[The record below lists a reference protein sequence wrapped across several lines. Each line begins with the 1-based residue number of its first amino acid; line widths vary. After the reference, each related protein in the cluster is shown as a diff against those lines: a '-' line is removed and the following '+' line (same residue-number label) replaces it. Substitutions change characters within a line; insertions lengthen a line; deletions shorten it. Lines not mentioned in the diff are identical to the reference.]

1 MTIRLPNAA
10 APATHSASAPEARG
24 LAPTSIAEAVVA
36 AARIAQIPWEFR
48 PLKDRVGIISRLRGE
63 VARHA
68 RSLAASVQIP
78 ERLHESDTL
87 AAEVLPLA
95 EAAAWLSVS
104 SVPLLSPK
112 TVSTRGRPFW
122 LGGVRLEM
130 RRRAWGVVL
139 IVGPANYPL
148 FLPGAQAL
156 QALVAGNAVVVKPG
170 RGGRPAM
177 LALRE
182 RLLAAGLPEGL
193 FEVLSEDPE
202 DVAAS
207 FAAGIDFVVLTG
219 SARSGRAVLALAAER
234 GVPSI
239 VELSGCDA
247 VFVLPSADLD
257 RAAACIAYAMRLNG
271 GQTCL
276 APRRLFAPAALRRDL
291 LGRLSLAVAKLGR
304 IPVDP
309 QAAAVAEPLVHAGLA
324 AGAKPLVG
332 GVAEDGKTIRYPLVL
347 DEVPPESPLAQAD
360 LFVPILCV
368 LTAADP
374 EAALQQ
380 DAQCPYKLGAAVF
393 GGADAAA
400 FARRLSAG
408 SVTVND
414 LVAPTADPRAP
425 FGGAGASGF
434 GATRGAEGLLALTR
448 PQAILVQGWSKL
460 RHLDPPGDRQAET
473 VLHLI
478 GALHSPTLWERM
490 KGWVGLI
497 RSDAGSTESKS

>member
-1 MTIRLPNAA
+1 MT
-10 APATHSASAPEARG
+10 
-24 LAPTSIAEAVVA
+24 
-36 AARIAQIPWEFR
+36 
-48 PLKDRVGIISRLRGE
+48 RLRGE
-63 VARHA
+63 VARNA
-68 RSLAASVQIP
+68 RSLAANVRIP
-78 ERLHESDTL
+78 ERPHESDTL

-95 EAAAWLSVS
+95 EAAAWLSLS
-104 SVPLLSPK
+104 AAPLLSPK

-122 LGGVRLEM
+122 LGGVRLEV

-156 QALVAGNAVVVKPG
+156 QALAAGNAVVVKPG

-182 RLLAAGLPEGL
+182 RLVAAGLPAGL
-193 FEVLSEDPE
+193 FQVLSEHPD

-234 GVPSI
+234 GIPSI

-257 RAAACIAYAMRLNG
+257 RAAACISYALRLNG

-276 APRRLFAPAALRRDL
+276 APRRLFAPQPIRAEL
-291 LGRLSLAVAKLGR
+291 LERLAQAVAKRGE
-304 IPVDP
+304 IPVNP
-309 QAAAVAEPLVHAGLA
+309 QAAEVAEPLVHAALA

-347 DEVPPESPLAQAD
+347 DEVSPGSPLAQSD

-368 LTAADP
+368 LTADDP
-374 EAALQQ
+374 EAALEQN
-380 DAQCPYKLGAAVF
+380 AKCPYQLGAAVF
-393 GGADAAA
+393 GGADAEA
-400 FARRLSAG
+400 FARRLPAG

-448 PQAILVQGWSKL
+448 PQAMLVQGWSKL
-460 RHLDPPGDRQAET
+460 RHLDPPGERQAET
-473 VLHLI
+473 VLRLI
-478 GALHSPTLWERM
+478 EALHSPTLWERVQ
-490 KGWVGLI
+490 GWIGLI
-497 RSDAGSTESKS
+497 RSDAGSAEPKN